1 MAKYTETDKTL
12 LAVFVNME
20 VQSMQ
25 AENDIRKF
33 HGKNMKYDDRDFIKQ
48 LNMLISVWGIIKDKQ
63 SKSHTLWM
71 RLPKKVIPIMKIF
84 ILMIEYSLN
93 IHLQSKDNY
102 Y

>member
-48 LNMLISVWGIIKDKQ
+48 LNMLISV
-63 SKSHTLWM
+63 
-71 RLPKKVIPIMKIF
+71 
-84 ILMIEYSLN
+84 
-93 IHLQSKDNY
+93 
-102 Y
+102 